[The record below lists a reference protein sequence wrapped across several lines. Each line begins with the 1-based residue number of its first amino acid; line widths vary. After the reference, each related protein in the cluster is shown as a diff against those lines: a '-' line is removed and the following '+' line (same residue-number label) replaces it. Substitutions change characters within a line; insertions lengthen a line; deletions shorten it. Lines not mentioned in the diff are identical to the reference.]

1 MSIMPKVGT
10 VMNPFE
16 LCLSLLH
23 AEDEED
29 VIQLLDSCGYPLSNR
44 SVWHPLGDNPGNY
57 NLIGA
62 QADDAT
68 PALIEKIVNSIDAV
82 LLGECHAA
90 GIAPDSDL
98 APSTMQKA
106 VEQFL
111 SIKDGRI
118 GVLDNSEVRELAN
131 RIHLVATGSKM
142 SPCYLVIDN
151 GEGQTPNRFKET
163 FLSTTRQSTK
173 IRVRFVQGQYNAG
186 GTATLPFCG
195 KHNMQLIIS
204 RRQPNAPIEPSDSS
218 ASLWG
223 FTIVRRRRPE
233 TVKDKT
239 SVFEYLAPNGEI
251 LSFAEPSI
259 AVLPGKSASN
269 SPPKPYTGALQYG
282 TCVKLYNYRWRGR
295 GTATLEARRELE
307 KYLQLPCLPFRVT
320 EARAGYKANYY
331 STTVLGVWNS
341 LSAYDGESSP
351 KNAEP
356 GYPADGEL
364 NVTDIGVLP
373 YRLVVWKESLDS
385 SHLTSGVYFL
395 RNGQVHGDLPADFIS
410 RTLGFDYIKD
420 HLLVAVDCSQLSPN
434 AREDFFMASR
444 DRVRK
449 DESYATV
456 RAALVKEL
464 KEHPGLRATNSEW
477 RERRREKAV
486 ESKEEV
492 QQIINELIRKDPAFA
507 MLLGLGGTVI
517 SPAGPGA
524 FQKFEGKT
532 FPTFFRLEKHSKDLL
547 VKQCPLNKTIRVDFE
562 TDAENTYFSRPNEPG
577 EFTVA
582 PSFDLVES
590 THLWNGRF
598 TVHLRAPWNARPGEE
613 FPIRFEVTDV
623 TRTTPFVCEFKI
635 VAAEEVEQKKRV
647 PGKENPPKDPSSQH
661 PKGGTTALQIPK
673 PIEVRKPD
681 WQKNGF
687 KNEYEAI
694 KIHHTDQ
701 GYDFYINVDHPSLV
715 TDMANKKHDP
725 AIAKYWFVWGLT
737 FAGLAMIRDNE
748 ERIKKRRHSSS
759 DDTSVEQS
767 DGVDLENIGAACD
780 GLARVIVPLIR
791 NLYAGPGALGLA
803 TESN

>member
-1 MSIMPKVGT
+1 MPKIST
-10 VMNPFE
+10 SMSPQE
-16 LCLSLLH
+16 LCLALLH
-23 AEDEED
+23 SEDEEE
-29 VIQLLDSCGYPLSNR
+29 VIRLLDSQGYPLSNR
-44 SVWHPLGDNPGNY
+44 TVWHPLGGNPGNY
-57 NLIGA
+57 SLIGA

-90 GIAPDSDL
+90 GIVPDSDL
-98 APSTMQKA
+98 APVTMQKA
-106 VEQFL
+106 VERFF

-118 GVLDNSEVRELAN
+118 GALDNSEVRELAN
-131 RIHLVATGSKM
+131 RIHLVATGAKM

-151 GEGQTPNRFKET
+151 GEGQSPNRFKET
-163 FLSTTRQSTK
+163 FLSTTRQSNK
-173 IRVRFVQGQYNAG
+173 IRIKFVQGQYNAG

-195 KHNMQLIIS
+195 KQNMQLIIS
-204 RRQPNAPIEPSDSS
+204 RRQPNAPVESSDSS
-218 ASLWG
+218 AALWG
-223 FTIVRRRRPE
+223 FTVIRRRRPE
-233 TVKDKT
+233 TADDKT
-239 SVFEYLAPNGEI
+239 SVFEYLAPEGNVLQFGAAHI
-251 LSFAEPSI
+251 P
-259 AVLPGKSASN
+259 VLPGKSAPN

-341 LSAYDGESSP
+341 LSANDGENSP
-351 KNAEP
+351 KNADP

-373 YRLVVWKESLDS
+373 YRLVVWKETLDS
-385 SHLTSGVYFL
+385 THLTSGVYFL
-395 RNGQVHGDLPADFIS
+395 RNGQVHGELPADFVS

-420 HLLVAVDCSQLSPN
+420 HLLVAVDCSQLNPN

-449 DESYATV
+449 DESYAAV
-456 RAALVKEL
+456 RSALVKEL

-492 QQIINELIRKDPAFA
+492 QQFISELIRKDPAFA
-507 MLLGLGGTVI
+507 TLLGLGGAII

-524 FQKFEGKT
+524 FQRFNGKK
-532 FPTFFRLEKHSKDLL
+532 FPTFFRLEKHAKEGL
-547 VKQCPLNKTIRVDFE
+547 VKNCPLNKTVRVDFE

-577 EFTVA
+577 EFMVT

-598 TVHLRAPWNARPGEE
+598 TTHFRVPWDAKPGDE
-613 FPIRFEVTDV
+613 FAIRIEVNDV
-623 TRTTPFVCEFKI
+623 TRNSPFVCEFKL
-635 VAAEEVEQKKRV
+635 VAVEEVEQRKKI
-647 PGKENPPKDPSSQH
+647 PGRENPPNDPDSRR
-661 PKGGTTALQIPK
+661 PKGGTTALQLPN
-673 PIEVRKPD
+673 PIQVRKPD

-687 KNEYEAI
+687 KHEYEAI
-694 KIHHTDQ
+694 KIHHTEH
-701 GYDFYINVDHPSLV
+701 GYDFYVNVDHASLV

-725 AIAKYWFVWGLT
+725 ALARYWFVWGLT
-737 FAGLAMIRDNE
+737 FAGLAMIRDAD
-748 ERIKKRRHSSS
+748 ERTKKQRHLSSG
-759 DDTSVEQS
+759 DTSNDQS
-767 DGVDLENIGAACD
+767 DGVDLENIAAACD

-791 NLYAGPGALGLA
+791 NLYGGPGALGLVA
-803 TESN
+803 ESN